1 VSWAL
6 AADAV
11 LFVRLCVV
19 VFALLGLG
27 QIVAGNLR
35 SWRFVTA
42 WWIRLRAA
50 CRALVDQA
58 ARTALLLLG
67 AISPSRKP

>member
-1 VSWAL
+1 MPWAL

-11 LFVRLCVV
+11 LFVHLRVV
-19 VFALLGLG
+19 VFALLGL
-27 QIVAGNLR
+27 IAAGNLR